1 MVGELAQV
9 NESTGRAEAFRRL
22 AARHLEES
30 YRLARAIVGPA
41 DAEDVTH
48 DAFVTAWQKWS
59 SLRDP
64 ALFEHW
70 FHRILVNTC
79 RNRLRHVQRLAVR
92 DISAGMS
99 VAVTDAIGQT
109 LERDELSAAMTHLT
123 PDERIVVALR
133 FYRDLTVEQIANQLG
148 IRQGTVKSRLHYALR
163 RLEGFL
169 DEAEPQGASE

>member
-1 MVGELAQV
+1 MVGELAKV
-9 NESTGRAEAFRRL
+9 NESAGRAEAFRRL

-41 DAEDVTH
+41 DAQDMTH
-48 DAFVTAWQKWS
+48 DAFVIAWQKWS

-70 FHRILVNTC
+70 FHRILINTC
-79 RNRLRHVQRLAVR
+79 RNRLRHVHRIEVR

-99 VAVTDAIGQT
+99 VAVPDVIGQT
-109 LERDELSAAMTHLT
+109 LERDVLAAAMTHLT
-123 PDERIVVALR
+123 PDERIVLALR
-133 FYRDLTVEQIANQLG
+133 YYRDLTVEQIATELG
-148 IRQGTVKSRLHYALR
+148 VRQGTVKSRLHYALR

-169 DEAEPQGASE
+169 DETERLGASE